1 MKSRTK
7 KSRKHIRRSAVASLL
22 VLSSCLGAAQVW
34 ADDYYGEEETIR
46 SGDMSISAQTV
57 TLSDGKTYS
66 TIWGSSVT
74 VNGNGK
80 AITGG
85 NKVTVSRDN
94 DGNDT
99 NGAVVG
105 SFSSVRSGGTARANG
120 NIVKVSNGTHKD
132 VRGGWVRTYGACT
145 NESSGNYVY
154 LTDATLGTEWMSTGD
169 ASAYDTGTSDVD
181 SNKNHLTVSGGSA
194 GKQYIGGYAGNYT
207 ANGGT
212 ADASEN
218 SVSITNS
225 SAPDVK
231 SGWANL
237 ENSSGNS
244 NANKNQ
250 LTIIG
255 ASSVISTAYSGY
267 AYSANGGN
275 VNANENKDNEISSS
289 ASIGTYS
296 AGYATTNGSG
306 TVTSKENSTTV
317 NNATVTTYSGGTA
330 LTKGNGAAV
339 AQENTNKI
347 ENSAKITTFS
357 GGSAEGKGNGSVTAY
372 KNDNTVNNS
381 TVDTFSGGSAKSN
394 NGTAKANENVN
405 KIENSAKITEFTG
418 GTAETTAS
426 GTVTAYKNSNTVT
439 SSTVTTFTGGSAKTG
454 TTGDATAEENQNTLT
469 TATVTKFTGGYAETG
484 TSGKAYAYNNTS
496 TITGG
501 SVTNIVGGHAVAS
514 STAEASK
521 NTTTVKNNTAASAA
535 FTGGHAEGQTHNTVT
550 ANDNTNTI
558 EGGTYSSVRG
568 GWADLSEGTGGGSGT
583 TQNNTLN
590 LTDATINNADEAGF
604 AAGGDATNDTA
615 DTAATLVSTEN
626 TINMSGGSVTGQL
639 YAGHSYNS
647 GTGDA
652 TASSNTF
659 NLKEGADVVALR
671 AGNAYTASGAA
682 TASENHVLSQDAK
695 GGDLT
700 NVYGG
705 YAETKDGA
713 ATAEKNEISLNA
725 VTVSSKLT
733 GGYAVTDKGAATAS
747 KNYGTITSATVSGNF
762 TGGLASVAGGTA
774 TASTNIFSMEKG
786 TYGKVI
792 GGQAVV
798 TAGTSLDDDTATAE
812 GNQITLK
819 EGTSTGEFTGAV
831 VSVTGTGAATATD
844 NTATFD
850 SATSTGTLT
859 AATAQTDTGSA
870 EATSNTANVKTGG
883 TYKNLTGGQAL
894 VAEGST
900 EDIATASSN
909 SVVFD
914 DATISEGGTVYGG
927 TALVKGADAETASAV
942 ATKNTVHLA
951 VSSTATAKAGDVYGG
966 VAEVESTQDG
976 HTLNASING
985 IDITNGTFTNIL
997 GGYAVLSGEG
1007 TATASNNGQ
1016 YKYTEGTTE
1025 ITNKGKL
1032 ISVTADQLAGGL
1044 ASVAGGTATASTN
1057 IFTMEKGTYG
1067 KVIGGQAVVKAG
1079 TSLDDDTATAEGNQI
1094 TLKEGTSTGE
1104 FTGAV
1109 ASVTGTGA
1117 ATATENT
1124 ATFES
1129 ATSTGTLTAA
1139 TARTDTGTA
1148 DASSNT
1154 ATVKTGGSYTNLIGG
1169 AATVATGG
1177 GEADQATALSNNIV
1191 FNGASISTGG
1201 SVYGGWASL
1210 SGNNESS
1217 GKAKAEKNT
1226 VQIAQAASSSDKAG
1240 SVFGGLAAAEKTTAG
1255 SVLVASSNGL
1265 QMENGT
1271 YTSIY
1276 GGYAVLAGAG
1286 TATANSNGGIASD
1299 VTEEESTETV
1309 SAQDDIAVISNELVM
1324 LTSETE
1330 ADDAGSE
1337 EETAET
1343 ITGTLTNVTTD
1354 SFAGGVAS
1362 VGSGTSTAK
1371 SNVFTFEKGL
1381 SKNAAGGKAQITA
1394 GSSSDDVAKAVSNKL
1409 VLNNGTSEEAFTGG
1423 IALVSGT
1430 GTAQV
1435 SDNEVLLTDATS
1447 EAGTITGA
1455 AASAEGGVSDAH
1467 ENTVTIT
1474 GGTYYNVNGGQ
1485 SITGTGTSE
1494 AVSNVT
1500 SVENAVSAGSVTGG
1514 SSSVVKG
1521 SALAQKNRALL
1532 SGGTYANLFGGQAGV
1547 LASYAAAA
1555 DSAEETS
1562 AGQADE
1568 SAILLTSLDDDIAL
1582 LADGDTS
1589 VATVADDTAAEET
1602 ADGSATA
1609 TENELVVTNA
1619 SVSGAAA
1626 GGYGTIEG
1634 TSGSVKVF
1642 ANSLKMVR
1650 AGDGTVS
1657 SIGSVNGGLAVAENG
1672 SVEVYENI
1680 FELDA
1685 GTYNDINGSNAVIL
1699 GEGTATATSQVHE
1712 LNYTAAVQYSGSLVA
1727 GKASVG
1733 SGKAVATANKLT
1745 LQGTYTGS
1753 VVASQAMVTDAAS
1766 SSDKASA
1773 TDSSITVNDAVIYGE
1788 LHGGF
1793 AYVNGTG
1800 SAEVSDIKVIL
1811 NGGQYGASISAGYI
1825 LATDASVTATAL
1837 NNTLVLNLGS
1847 DGVNSPVFNARE
1859 TVIYGGYATTD
1870 GSTSIYANASNV
1882 TSRFE
1887 YVKGMTAANIRGF
1900 TNYEFNLPDI
1910 CAEETILKLTGGENS
1925 ETTSIA
1931 NATVST
1937 SVGYVYGETGGRLQI
1952 WDKVYLLK
1960 NSNGMESEGVTLLP
1974 VEYTKGT
1981 IISRKGILIAEGL
1994 LTKTDENSLFLTTEE
2009 PDMDRSGAK
2018 AISEGGAAG
2027 LALASTASDT
2037 VIETMRALDRQE
2049 WFVFGRI
2056 SGGRSRYETG
2066 SSIDLATLAM
2076 VAGVGKGFNTGAG
2089 FLTVGGFLE
2098 YGTGSYTTH
2107 NSFARHADVDGD
2119 GQSRYMGGGIL
2130 ARMDF
2135 KDTGPGHFYA
2145 DASAHMGNLH
2155 NAFDSNDITDDFG
2168 RVATFDYDTPY
2179 YSIHGSLGY
2188 QWNITDEHMLDLYGQ
2203 YIWTKVEGVDADL
2216 STGDIYKFDDMNS
2229 NRLRLG
2235 ATYSYKGNSM
2245 FSPYV
2250 GLAWEHEFSGSCEA
2264 TVYGVDVASPSFRG
2278 DTFRGELGI
2287 KTVQSENMPVTLNLG
2302 VTGFTGVRN
2311 GVSGNFYFRYDF

>member
-1 MKSRTK
+1 M
-7 KSRKHIRRSAVASLL
+7 
-22 VLSSCLGAAQVW
+22 
-34 ADDYYGEEETIR
+34 
-46 SGDMSISAQTV
+46 
-57 TLSDGKTYS
+57 
-66 TIWGSSVT
+66 
-74 VNGNGK
+74 
-80 AITGG
+80 
-85 NKVTVSRDN
+85 
-94 DGNDT
+94 
-99 NGAVVG
+99 
-105 SFSSVRSGGTARANG
+105 
-120 NIVKVSNGTHKD
+120 
-132 VRGGWVRTYGACT
+132 
-145 NESSGNYVY
+145 
-154 LTDATLGTEWMSTGD
+154 
-169 ASAYDTGTSDVD
+169 
-181 SNKNHLTVSGGSA
+181 
-194 GKQYIGGYAGNYT
+194 
-207 ANGGT
+207 
-212 ADASEN
+212 
-218 SVSITNS
+218 
-225 SAPDVK
+225 
-231 SGWANL
+231 
-237 ENSSGNS
+237 
-244 NANKNQ
+244 
-250 LTIIG
+250 
-255 ASSVISTAYSGY
+255 
-267 AYSANGGN
+267 
-275 VNANENKDNEISSS
+275 
-289 ASIGTYS
+289 
-296 AGYATTNGSG
+296 
-306 TVTSKENSTTV
+306 
-317 NNATVTTYSGGTA
+317 
-330 LTKGNGAAV
+330 
-339 AQENTNKI
+339 
-347 ENSAKITTFS
+347 
-357 GGSAEGKGNGSVTAY
+357 AEG
-372 KNDNTVNNS
+372 
-381 TVDTFSGGSAKSN
+381 
-394 NGTAKANENVN
+394 
-405 KIENSAKITEFTG
+405 
-418 GTAETTAS
+418 
-426 GTVTAYKNSNTVT
+426 
-439 SSTVTTFTGGSAKTG
+439 
-454 TTGDATAEENQNTLT
+454 
-469 TATVTKFTGGYAETG
+469 
-484 TSGKAYAYNNTS
+484 
-496 TITGG
+496 
-501 SVTNIVGGHAVAS
+501 
-514 STAEASK
+514 
-521 NTTTVKNNTAASAA
+521 
-535 FTGGHAEGQTHNTVT
+535 
-550 ANDNTNTI
+550 
-558 EGGTYSSVRG
+558 
-568 GWADLSEGTGGGSGT
+568 
-583 TQNNTLN
+583 
-590 LTDATINNADEAGF
+590 
-604 AAGGDATNDTA
+604 
-615 DTAATLVSTEN
+615 STED
-626 TINMSGGSVTGQL
+626 I
-639 YAGHSYNS
+639 
-647 GTGDA
+647 A
-652 TASSNTF
+652 TASSNNVVFDDATISEGGTVYGGSA
-659 NLKEGADVVALR
+659 LVKGADAE
-671 AGNAYTASGAA
+671 TASAVAEKNTVHLAVSSAA
-682 TASENHVLSQDAK
+682 TAKAGDVYGGLAQVESTQDGHTLNASSNGLDITNGTFTNILGGYAILSGEGSATASNNGQYKYTEGTTESTNK
-695 GGDLT
+695 GVLT
-700 NVYGG
+700 NVTADQLAGG
-705 YAETKDGA
+705 
-713 ATAEKNEISLNA
+713 
-725 VTVSSKLT
+725 V
-733 GGYAVTDKGAATAS
+733 
-747 KNYGTITSATVSGNF
+747 
-762 TGGLASVAGGTA
+762 ASVAGGTA

-786 TYGKVI
+786 TYGKVT

-819 EGTSTGEFTGAV
+819 EGTST
-831 VSVTGTGAATATD
+831 D
-844 NTATFD
+844 
-850 SATSTGTLT
+850 
-859 AATAQTDTGSA
+859 
-870 EATSNTANVKTGG
+870 
-883 TYKNLTGGQAL
+883 
-894 VAEGST
+894 
-900 EDIATASSN
+900 
-909 SVVFD
+909 
-914 DATISEGGTVYGG
+914 
-927 TALVKGADAETASAV
+927 
-942 ATKNTVHLA
+942 
-951 VSSTATAKAGDVYGG
+951 
-966 VAEVESTQDG
+966 
-976 HTLNASING
+976 
-985 IDITNGTFTNIL
+985 
-997 GGYAVLSGEG
+997 
-1007 TATASNNGQ
+1007 
-1016 YKYTEGTTE
+1016 
-1025 ITNKGKL
+1025 
-1032 ISVTADQLAGGL
+1032 
-1044 ASVAGGTATASTN
+1044 
-1057 IFTMEKGTYG
+1057 
-1067 KVIGGQAVVKAG
+1067 
-1079 TSLDDDTATAEGNQI
+1079 
-1094 TLKEGTSTGE
+1094 E

-1117 ATATENT
+1117 ATATDNT

-1139 TARTDTGTA
+1139 TAQTDTGAA

-1154 ATVKTGGSYTNLIGG
+1154 AIVKTGGSYTNLIGG

-1240 SVFGGLAAAEKTTAG
+1240 SVFGGLAAAGKTTAG

-1299 VTEEESTETV
+1299 VTEEEGTETV

-1324 LTSETE
+1324 LTAETE
-1330 ADDAGSE
+1330 ADAADSE

-1343 ITGTLTNVTTD
+1343 VTGTLTNVTTD

-1371 SNVFTFEKGL
+1371 SNFFTFEKGL
-1381 SKNAAGGKAQITA
+1381 SKNAVGGKAQITA
-1394 GSSSDDVAKAVSNKL
+1394 GSSSEDDVAKAVSNKL
-1409 VLNNGTSEEAFTGG
+1409 VLNNGTSEETFTGG

-1485 SITGTGTSE
+1485 SITGTGNSE

-1521 SALAQKNRALL
+1521 TALAQKNRTLL
-1532 SGGTYANLFGGQAGV
+1532 TSGTYTNLFGGHAGV
-1547 LASYAAAA
+1547 LASYVAAA

-1562 AGQADE
+1562 AGQAEE
-1568 SAILLTSLDDDIAL
+1568 SASLLTSLDDDIAL

-1589 VATVADDTAAEET
+1589 VAAVADDTAAEET

-1634 TSGSVKVF
+1634 TSGSVRVF
-1642 ANSLKMVR
+1642 ANSLKMVKS
-1650 AGDGTVS
+1650 GDGSIS
-1657 SIGSVNGGLAVAENG
+1657 STGSVNGGLAVAENG
-1672 SVEVYENI
+1672 TVEVYENS

-1699 GEGTATATSQVHE
+1699 GEGTATASGQVHE
-1712 LNYTAAVQYSGSLVA
+1712 LNYTAAIQYSGSLVA

-1733 SGKAVATANKLT
+1733 SGQAVATANALT
-1745 LQGTYTGS
+1745 LQGIYTGN
-1753 VVASQAMVTDAAS
+1753 VIASQAMVTDAAS

-1793 AYVNGTG
+1793 AYVNGSG
-1800 SAEVSDIKVIL
+1800 SAEVSDIEVIL

-1825 LATDASVTATAL
+1825 LATDASVTATAM
-1837 NNTLVLNLGS
+1837 NNTLVLKLGS
-1847 DGVNSPVFNARE
+1847 DGVSSPVFNARE

-1870 GSTSIYANASNV
+1870 GSTSIYANASNN
-1882 TSRFE
+1882 TARFE

-1900 TNYEFNLPDI
+1900 TDYEFNLPDV
-1910 CAEETILKLTGGENS
+1910 CAGETILTLTGGSNS

-1981 IISRKGILIAEGL
+1981 IISRKGILITEGL
-1994 LTKTDENSLFLTTEE
+1994 LTKTDENSLYLTTEE

-2027 LALASTASDT
+2027 LALASTAADT

-2056 SGGRSRYETG
+2056 SGGKSRYETG
-2066 SSIDLATLAM
+2066 SSIDLTTLSM
-2076 VAGVGKGFNTGAG
+2076 VAGLGRGLNTDAG
-2089 FLTVGGFLE
+2089 FLTLGAFLE
-2098 YGTGSYTTH
+2098 YGTGAYTTG
-2107 NSFARHADVDGD
+2107 NSFARRADVDGD

-2130 ARMDF
+2130 AKMDF
-2135 KDTGPGHFYA
+2135 RDTGPGHFYA
-2145 DASAHMGNLH
+2145 DATAHMGNLH

-2179 YSIHGSLGY
+2179 YSIYGSLGY

-2250 GLAWEHEFSGSCEA
+2250 GLALEHEFSGSCEA

-2302 VTGFTGVRN
+2302 VQGFTGVRN